1 MRAWLALLLGGVLA
15 ATLGACTGSFF
26 KSNQPPP
33 STYLLS
39 VKPRPAPG
47 GAALPVDLTVVL
59 PRVRTG
65 LDTDRIA
72 ALYPDGKLDYF
83 ARARW
88 SGPLD
93 EVVQDLVLQSFRGRF
108 RNVSTDT
115 SAFSGGYWLELDVVD
130 FQAEYDGSKPDG
142 APSVHV
148 QLIARVGNAGD
159 RRMLG
164 HFEADARQPAAD
176 NRQGAV
182 IAAYDDA
189 ANRAL
194 GEIVEDTTQT
204 LAGLPASTPRAPPPP

>member
-1 MRAWLALLLGGVLA
+1 MRAVLAPLLTGVLA

-39 VKPRPAPG
+39 VTPQPVPG
-47 GAALPVDLTVVL
+47 SVPMPFDLTVVM

-88 SGPLD
+88 TGPLD

-108 RNVSTDT
+108 RNVGTDT
-115 SAFSGGYWLELDVVD
+115 SAFNAGYWLEIEVVD
-130 FQAEYDGSKPDG
+130 FQAEYDGSRPADG
-142 APSVHV
+142 PTVHV
-148 QLIARVGNAGD
+148 QLLARVGNAGD

-164 HFEADARQPAAD
+164 NFEADERQPAAD
-176 NRQGAV
+176 NRLTAV
-182 IAAYDDA
+182 VAAYDAA

-194 GEIVEDTTQT
+194 GAIVGQTAKTLEDQPRT
-204 LAGLPASTPRAPPPP
+204 LRAPPPP

>member
-1 MRAWLALLLGGVLA
+1 MRAVLAPLLTGVLA

-39 VKPRPAPG
+39 VKPQPAPG
-47 GAALPVDLTVVL
+47 GVAMPVELTVLL

-108 RNVSTDT
+108 RNVGTDT

-148 QLIARVGNAGD
+148 HLIARVGNAGD

-164 HFEADARQPAAD
+164 HFESDVRQPAAD
-176 NRQGAV
+176 NRQNAV
-182 IAAYDDA
+182 VAAYDDA

-194 GEIVEDTTQT
+194 SEIVEDTTKT
-204 LAGLPASTPRAPPPP
+204 LAELPSTPRPPPPP

>member
-1 MRAWLALLLGGVLA
+1 MRALLA
-15 ATLGACTGSFF
+15 AALAAALAACTGSFF
-26 KSNQPPP
+26 KSSQPPP

-39 VKPRPAPG
+39 VTPQAAPAG
-47 GAALPVDLTVVL
+47 GAMPVDLTVLL

-83 ARARW
+83 AGARW

-93 EVVQDLVLQSFRGRF
+93 EVVQDLVLQAFRSRF
-108 RNVSTDT
+108 RNVGTDT
-115 SAFSGGYWLELDVVD
+115 SAFNAGYWLEIEVVD
-130 FQAEYDGSKPDG
+130 FEAEYVSSRPGG

-148 QLIARVGNAGD
+148 QLLARVGNAGD

-164 HFEADARQPAAD
+164 NFEADARQPAAD
-176 NRQGAV
+176 NRLSAV
-182 IAAYDDA
+182 VAAYDGA

-194 GEIVEDTTQT
+194 AEIVAQTTKT
-204 LAGLPASTPRAPPPP
+204 LADLPRTPRAPPPP

>member
-1 MRAWLALLLGGVLA
+1 MRACHAHLLIGVLA
-15 ATLGACTGSFF
+15 ATLAACTGSFF

-39 VKPRPAPG
+39 VTSQPAPG
-47 GAALPVDLTVVL
+47 GVAMPFDLTVLL

-83 ARARW
+83 AGARW

-93 EVVQDLVLQSFRGRF
+93 EVVEDLVLQSFRGRF
-108 RNVSTDT
+108 RNVGTDS
-115 SAFSGGYWLELDVVD
+115 SAFNAGYWLEVEVVD
-130 FQAEYDGSKPDG
+130 FQAEYDGSRPAAG
-142 APSVHV
+142 PTVHV
-148 QLIARVGNAGD
+148 HLLARVGNAGD

-164 HFEADARQPAAD
+164 NFEADTRQPAAD
-176 NRQGAV
+176 NRLSAV
-182 IAAYDDA
+182 VAAYDAA

-194 GEIVEDTTQT
+194 GEIVVETTKT
-204 LAGLPASTPRAPPPP
+204 LQDLPKTLRAPPPP